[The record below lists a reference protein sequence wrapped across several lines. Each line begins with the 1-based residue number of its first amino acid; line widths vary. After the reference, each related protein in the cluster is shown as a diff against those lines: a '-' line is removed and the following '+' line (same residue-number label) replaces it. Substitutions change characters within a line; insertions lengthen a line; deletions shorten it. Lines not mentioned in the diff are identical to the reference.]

1 MNTLNKQ
8 FDSNSPIGFFDSG
21 VGGLTVLNKV
31 KQILPNENF
40 VYYGDTLHMPYGD
53 KSKEQL
59 LEYSKDILDFFEH
72 KGCKAVVM
80 ACNTTS
86 STIYNDI
93 KNGYEFKLYPIVQSV
108 AKILAHLPV
117 ERLGIFATRATIESG
132 AYQNEIHKYNSQMK
146 VFGQYCPKWVH
157 IVENSTKN
165 TPESRQTIKVDLLKM
180 LENNPDK
187 IVLGCTH
194 YPFLIDV
201 LSEFAPSDLFI
212 DPAIDFAKYIKQDL
226 QNSDLLNYSNLQNK
240 EEFYVSANP
249 EQFKISAQMFYEL
262 KSKPELLTFKN
273 LV

>member
-1 MNTLNKQ
+1 
-8 FDSNSPIGFFDSG
+8 
-21 VGGLTVLNKV
+21 
-31 KQILPNENF
+31 
-40 VYYGDTLHMPYGD
+40 
-53 KSKEQL
+53 
-59 LEYSKDILDFFEH
+59 
-72 KGCKAVVM
+72 
-80 ACNTTS
+80 
-86 STIYNDI
+86 
-93 KNGYEFKLYPIVQSV
+93 
-108 AKILAHLPV
+108 
-117 ERLGIFATRATIESG
+117 
-132 AYQNEIHKYNSQMK
+132 
-146 VFGQYCPKWVH
+146 
-157 IVENSTKN
+157 
-165 TPESRQTIKVDLLKM
+165 M

-226 QNSDLLNYSNLQNK
+226 AISGLLNSSNLQNK